1 MSLKP
6 WRTLRALRVV
16 LACLVLWLP
25 ARSAAASLGPV
36 DTVVMIA
43 GATAANARPE
53 VRGAMARSGAHDER
67 SFRNR
72 AGHELG
78 SPSTSDI
85 DVIARQ
91 ACRADRG
98 ETANRTVVERLYL
111 HCCVF
116 LR

>member
-1 MSLKP
+1 
-6 WRTLRALRVV
+6 LRALRVI

-43 GATAANARPE
+43 GAASGAGTGGSLARSAARDD
-53 VRGAMARSGAHDER
+53 RGARDAAER
-67 SFRNR
+67 RQFS
-72 AGHELG
+72 A
-78 SPSTSDI
+78 SATAIDI
-85 DVIARQ
+85 ITRQ